1 VAPRATA
8 GCSDQVSATH
18 NERRRGQRP
27 DETIKYLRL
36 TTSSTAG
43 CGLGTT
49 IKYLCGVA
57 GIGLGA
63 TFKYLR
69 DAADISL
76 GTTTKNLQRTKS
88 AAAGSDLGATAK
100 YLVNQNAGAANNWTK
115 AHNTK
120 AGHELCWISLLC
132 SGFCTELK
140 APRRGTSL
148 GSCVCGARARL
159 LCSFSERIKLLFVG
173 G

>member
-1 VAPRATA
+1 MKYLRRTTTA
-8 GCSDQVSATH
+8 AAGSGLGTTINEHSPAMLNERRRGKWPGNHDQVSATH

-27 DETIKYLRL
+27 GAAIKYL
-36 TTSSTAG
+36 
-43 CGLGTT
+43 
-49 IKYLCGVA
+49 YGVA

-100 YLVNQNAGAANNWTK
+100 YLVNQNAGAGNNWAK
-115 AHNTK
+115 AHIHK
-120 AGHELCWISLLC
+120 AGYE
-132 SGFCTELK
+132 F
-140 APRRGTSL
+140 R
-148 GSCVCGARARL
+148 
-159 LCSFSERIKLLFVG
+159 
-173 G
+173 